1 MSVYSCLVP
10 SLAQTGIHWGRNVLV
25 TTVWLRQWYSWHT
38 AAAQWV
44 NRCWMNREIKV
55 ACRQTGCLVIGVNK
69 WWESRQSWKGKL
81 ESNSTGA
88 SVCWLLRRPFNLF
101 QDKFPARKLS
111 SFLLSFLIPSYLG
124 VSYSVSIYKLKIPSL
139 QLHSTCWFSGSH
151 PIFTR
156 GHLLECS
163 KVLLIH
169 MFKTVWIYF
178 LLSPRLNLLL
188 SMFPI
193 IVTQDLLKY
202 PNLKLEVQSQK

>member
-25 TTVWLRQWYSWHT
+25 TTAWLRQWYSWHT

-81 ESNSTGA
+81 ESNCTGA

-111 SFLLSFLIPSYLG
+111 SSFLPHSFILG
-124 VSYSVSIYKLKIPSL
+124 GELFCLHLQAENTKFTASFHMLIFRITPYIY
-139 QLHSTCWFSGSH
+139 
-151 PIFTR
+151 
-156 GHLLECS
+156 
-163 KVLLIH
+163 
-169 MFKTVWIYF
+169 
-178 LLSPRLNLLL
+178 
-188 SMFPI
+188 
-193 IVTQDLLKY
+193 
-202 PNLKLEVQSQK
+202 